1 MFNTKTRSPRSV
13 TTYGGFLL
21 SEIMNDEK
29 KQLEQERNELNTL
42 INKGVTFE
50 VKDTEFEVE
59 KRFFGL
65 IKRYKPKEVTRTF
78 RIEEMTL
85 ATLDRVTSELVEIAI
100 DENEMKSADT
110 DSMKMARTLAH
121 KHSLRCARIIAIAV
135 LGEDRLVAKPGKGG
149 IRWIEDTKKLDELT
163 SLFARKIKPS
173 ILYKLYVLVN
183 TMGNLGDFM
192 NSIRLISTE
201 RTTMPIRIEENNEG

>member
-1 MFNTKTRSPRSV
+1 M
-13 TTYGGFLL
+13 TTCGGFLL
-21 SEIMNDEK
+21 SKAMNDEK

-42 INKGVTFE
+42 INKGVSFE
-50 VKDTEFEVE
+50 LKDTEFEVE

-65 IKRYKPKEVTRTF
+65 IRRYKPKEVTRTF

-85 ATLDRVTSELVEIAI
+85 ATLDRITSELVEIAI

-110 DSMKMARTLAH
+110 DSMKMART
-121 KHSLRCARIIAIAV
+121 I
-135 LGEDRLVAKPGKGG
+135 AKPGKGG